1 MVAKARAQNGVSQL
15 VTKFATK
22 ALSHLAPQK
31 DIDQVRQL
39 PGSDFPLTTFL
50 VFAFSSFFIIIVI
63 IYIIYNYNYN
73 YISLYSFTWHII
85 FTWHI
90 VVYIFY
96 LAYIFIYVIYFL
108 PGIYLVPSSS
118 AVAALVY
125 ILWCLVRLQHF
136 TWPPLQCIT
145 QHGSLEKKLYFVFR
159 TRVNLCFL
167 DLLIWA
173 I

>member
-1 MVAKARAQNGVSQL
+1 MAKARAQNRVTQL
-15 VTKFATK
+15 VTKFATN

-50 VFAFSSFFIIIVI
+50 VFAFSSCFIIFTW
-63 IYIIYNYNYN
+63 

-96 LAYIFIYVIYFL
+96 LAYIFTYVIYFL

-145 QHGSLEKKLYFVFR
+145 QHGSLEKKYYFVFR